1 MKIAISSTGKTLE
14 DNVDE
19 RFGRCDYF
27 LIVEIEDKKIKG
39 FEAVENTAKSQMGGA
54 GIVAG
59 EIVAKQKVDAVI
71 TVNLGPRAF
80 SVFEQ
85 FKIKTYQ
92 GKGKIKEVV
101 QNFLDEKLKELTNA
115 TGPQHVG
122 LKWIINEKNEDSDIH
137 RFRKSIR
144 TFW

>member
-14 DNVDE
+14 SEVDA

-27 LIVEIEDKKIKG
+27 LIVEIEDNKVKDFKAI
-39 FEAVENTAKSQMGGA
+39 ENTAKDQMGGA

-59 EIVAKQKVDAVI
+59 EIVAKQKVDAII

-85 FKIKTYQ
+85 FGIKIYQ
-92 GKGKIKEVV
+92 GEGKINKAV
-101 QNFLDEKLKELTNA
+101 QALLDNKLKELTNA

-122 LKWIINEKNEDSDIH
+122 LK
-137 RFRKSIR
+137 
-144 TFW
+144 